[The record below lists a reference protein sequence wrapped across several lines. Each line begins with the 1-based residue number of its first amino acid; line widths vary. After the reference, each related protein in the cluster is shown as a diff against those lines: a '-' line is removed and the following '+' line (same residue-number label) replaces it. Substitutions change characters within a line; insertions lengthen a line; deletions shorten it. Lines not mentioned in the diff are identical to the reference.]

1 MRTIFSYLKIM
12 LATCFMIAAFT
23 ACSDDDDK
31 GASSSK
37 IELSSNETEA
47 VLAKPAEGATSI
59 TFEVRFTST
68 GEWTAKAAHSWLSLD
83 KTKGTAGEHTILVTA
98 KENKEVASRETTI
111 TIAGNGTDPVVI
123 KVTQHGIDSELV
135 FNKPKG
141 VKLEVNN
148 EARTIAGTVEVVS
161 NYNWDVEITEDWLS
175 YEVTE
180 SNDNSVGKNVT
191 FYADPA
197 KLSSF
202 SKEATVSFTYKAVTK
217 AIPEVV
223 SYKVKVDIVPT
234 ITFTILES
242 EGEEIVEKEIEELT
256 LIKEAGSDIYKRPV
270 TITSN
275 FKGSFSKENFPEW
288 LTIGNSAGDDE
299 ATQENILTFSETDFF
314 ESKQTFIFS
323 LKDKYLNTDGYT
335 NELKVVGE
343 NTGEATLPA
352 LTVKVESIDSYIAV
366 NTEEFG
372 TINDYNMCYTFD
384 AKGTYA
390 SDNFYYGTGVDKIF
404 SVKAGN
410 HDDITFYLLKMENG
424 SPTKTDVNMQTTEES
439 GDNKYWAIIEEV
451 ETPQTRGLI
460 TSKNYRFIFESRTQ
474 NEDDMGG
481 DSSKDRYVA
490 LFVVPKS
497 KVPTIDDLFDEED
510 NVKPEYD
517 NFIRIEQKGLKKEYQ
532 FTITGLYSEDGIF
545 YEYYDEPGRI
555 TIPATKGRYKIMFE
569 EGQYNIDIEADQ
581 LQHYYQIDGVP
592 GQEKW
597 TGIPGYEAEAISP
610 FVQVEFE
617 YDNENHFYTGNL
629 YLNIDENTS
638 KDERTQPS
646 FGFAADIANELLCK
660 FDIIQE
666 GKK

>member
-23 ACSDDDDK
+23 ACSDDEDK
-31 GASSSK
+31 GSSSSK

-47 VLAKPAEGATSI
+47 VLAKPAEGTTSI

-111 TIAGNGTDPVVI
+111 SITGNGTEPVVI
-123 KVTQHGIDSELV
+123 KVTQHGIDSKLA
-135 FNKPKG
+135 FNKPEG
-141 VKLEVNN
+141 LELEVNN

-180 SNDNSVGKNVT
+180 SSDNSVGKNVT

-202 SKEATVSFTYKAVTK
+202 SKEATVSFTYKAATK

-234 ITFTILES
+234 ITFTINES
-242 EGEEIVEKEIEELT
+242 EDEKEVKEITLT
-256 LIKEAGSDIYKRPV
+256 KEAGSDIYKRAV

-288 LTIGNSAGDDE
+288 LTIENSIEDGE

-314 ESKQTFIFS
+314 ESKQIFIFS
-323 LKDKYLNTDGYT
+323 LKDGDWNTDGYT

-343 NTGEATLPA
+343 NTGEKILPT
-352 LTVKVESIDSYIAV
+352 LTVKVESFDNYIAV
-366 NTEEFG
+366 NTEKFG

-384 AKGTYA
+384 AEGTYA
-390 SDNFYYGTGVDKIF
+390 SDNFEGTGVDKIF

-424 SPTKTDVNMQTTEES
+424 FPTKTDVNMQTTEES
-439 GDNKYWAIIEEV
+439 GDNKYWATIEEV

-460 TSKNYRFIFESRTQ
+460 TSKNYRFIFDSRNKQ
-474 NEDDMGG
+474 EDSMGG

-497 KVPTIDDLFDEED
+497 KAPTIADLFDEEG

-532 FTITGLYSEDGIF
+532 FTITGLSSEDGTT
-545 YEYYDEPGRI
+545 YNLDEHGSI
-555 TIPATKGRYKIMFE
+555 TVPATAGKYKIEFE
-569 EGQYNIDIEADQ
+569 EGQHNIDIEEDQ
-581 LQHYYQIDGVP
+581 LQYYYQIEGNPGQKWTGVP
-592 GQEKW
+592 GYEP
-597 TGIPGYEAEAISP
+597 GDIPR
-610 FVQVEFE
+610 FVDVEFE
-617 YDNENHFYTGNL
+617 RKKNEYGSFYYTGNIIL
-629 YLNIDENTS
+629 IIKENINGT
-638 KDERTQPS
+638 KRTQYS
-646 FGFAADIANELLCK
+646 FGFAADKTNELLCK

-666 GKK
+666 G

>member
-1 MRTIFSYLKIM
+1 MKTIFSYLKIM
-12 LATCFMIAAFT
+12 FATCFMIAAFT

-31 GASSSK
+31 GSSSSK

-98 KENKEVASRETTI
+98 KENKEVANRETTI
-111 TIAGNGTDPVVI
+111 TIAGNGTEPVVI

-135 FNKPKG
+135 FNKPEG

-323 LKDKYLNTDGYT
+323 LKDEYLNTDGYT

-343 NTGEATLPA
+343 NTGEATLPT

-366 NTEEFG
+366 NTEGFG
-372 TINDYNMCYTFD
+372 TINDYNMCYTFG
-384 AKGTYA
+384 ATGTYM
-390 SDNFYYGTGVDKIF
+390 SENFQNGTGVDKTF

-410 HDDITFYLLKMENG
+410 HDDVTFYLLKMENG
-424 SPTKTDVNMQTTEES
+424 SPTKTDVNIQTSEEQW
-439 GDNKYWAIIEEV
+439 WATVEEKKEEV
-451 ETPQTRGLI
+451 KTPQTRGLI
-460 TSKNYRFIFESRTQ
+460 ANKNYKFIFESRVQWEQ
-474 NEDDMGG
+474 NP
-481 DSSKDRYVA
+481 SKDRYVA

-497 KVPTIDDLFDEED
+497 KVPTIDDLFDEEN

-532 FTITGLYSEDGIF
+532 FTIIGLSSENGTLYNI
-545 YEYYDEPGRI
+545 DESSRI
-555 TIPATKGRYKIMFE
+555 TVPATKGRYKIEFE
-569 EGQYNIDIEADQ
+569 EYNIDIEADQ

-617 YDNENHFYTGNL
+617 YDNENHSYTGNL

>member
-1 MRTIFSYLKIM
+1 MKTIFSYLKIM
-12 LATCFMIAAFT
+12 FATCFMIAAFT

-31 GASSSK
+31 GSSPSK

-47 VLAKPAEGATSI
+47 VLAKPAEGTTSI
-59 TFEVRFTST
+59 TFEIKFTST

-111 TIAGNGTDPVVI
+111 TITGNDAEPVII

-135 FNKPKG
+135 FNKPEG
-141 VKLEVNN
+141 VELEVNN
-148 EARTIAGTVEVVS
+148 ETRTIAGTVEVVS
-161 NYNWDVEITEDWLS
+161 NYNWDVKITEDWLS

-180 SNDNSVGKNVT
+180 SSDNSVGKNVT

-202 SKEATVSFTYKAVTK
+202 SKEATVSFTYKATTK
-217 AIPEVV
+217 AIPEVI

-234 ITFTILES
+234 ITFTVLER
-242 EGEEIVEKEIEELT
+242 EGEEFVEKEIEELT

-270 TITSN
+270 IITSN
-275 FKGSFSKENFPEW
+275 FKGSFSQENFPEW
-288 LTIGNSAGDDE
+288 LTIGNNTGDNE
-299 ATQENILTFSETDFF
+299 TTQENILTFSETDFF
-314 ESKQTFIFS
+314 ESRQTFIFS
-323 LKDKYLNTDGYT
+323 LKDEYLNTDGYT

-366 NTEEFG
+366 NTEGFG
-372 TINDYNMCYTFD
+372 TINDYNMCYTFG
-384 AKGTYA
+384 ATGTYM
-390 SDNFYYGTGVDKIF
+390 SENFQNSTGVDKIF

-410 HDDITFYLLKMENG
+410 HDDVTFYLLKMENG
-424 SPTKTDVNMQTTEES
+424 FPTKTDVNIQTTEES
-439 GDNKYWAIIEEV
+439 EDYQYWATIEEV
-451 ETPQTRGLI
+451 ETPQIRGLI
-460 TSKNYRFIFESRTQ
+460 TSKNYRFIFDSRNKQ
-474 NEDDMGG
+474 EDYMGG

-497 KVPTIDDLFDEED
+497 KAPTIADLFDEEG

-532 FTITGLYSEDGIF
+532 FTITGLSSEDGKT
-545 YEYYDEPGRI
+545 YNLDEHGNI
-555 TIPATKGRYKIMFE
+555 TVPAAAGKYKIEFE
-569 EGQYNIDIEADQ
+569 EGQHNIDMEADQ
-581 LQHYYQIDGVP
+581 LQFYFQI
-592 GQEKW
+592 
-597 TGIPGYEAEAISP
+597 TGEPHQTGWEGTPAYEADPISP

-617 YDNENHFYTGNL
+617 YVNHSYTGNI
-629 YLNIDENTS
+629 YLQIAENTS
-638 KDERTQPS
+638 KDQRIQVAC
-646 FGFAADIANELLCK
+646 GFAVDIELLCK
-660 FDIIQE
+660 FDITQE